1 MTISYNWLCEYLP
14 VNITPEK
21 LAVILTSLGLEVEN
35 FEQTEPVKGG
45 LKGLVIGQVLETEK
59 HPNADKLRLTR
70 VDTGAEKPLQI
81 VCGAPNVAA
90 GQKVV
95 VAPVGSTI
103 YPYKADPVT
112 MKVATIRGIES
123 YGMICAED
131 ELGLGNNH
139 DGIMVLPDDAMPGAA
154 AADYFKLQSDW
165 IYEIGLTPNRMDAM
179 SHLGVAKDVCAY
191 LSVHNKKNYPV
202 KYPYSNNFKKDRQGD
217 IIEVKIE
224 NKTACERY
232 SGVRIENVTIKE
244 SPEWLQQRIRSVGL
258 RPISN
263 IVDITNFILHETGQP
278 LHAFDADQIKGNTV
292 IVKNLPE
299 GTPFITLDEKERKL
313 HGDDLMICN
322 GNGEPMCFGGVFG
335 GLHSGVTADTKN
347 IFLESAWF
355 NPVTIRKTSFRHNL
369 RTDAAARFE
378 KGVDI
383 SNTVTVLKRAALLI
397 KELAGGEIASDITDV
412 YPAPKEKKQVILT
425 YHYLKKL
432 SGKSYHPDT
441 VKKIL
446 THSGFEVIQEDIDKI
461 RVAAPF
467 SKPDIEL
474 PADIVEE
481 VMRIDGYDNVDIPG
495 SITISPSV
503 ETIAYQTALKE
514 KVANYLAG
522 NGFNEI
528 FTNSI
533 TNSAYFDDATL
544 NTSVKMLN
552 SLSAELNIMRP
563 SMLETG
569 LECLVHNINRKNHN
583 LRLFE
588 FGKTYH
594 TSGVGQYEEKEKL
607 CLYITGMTKEA
618 SWKTKEDKSDF
629 YYLKGI
635 TESILQAA
643 GLTLYKVQPVTV
655 NYLQYG
661 IQVIID
667 NDIII
672 TLGLAD
678 ASAVKRFDIKQQVW
692 YAELEWEKVCD
703 YASRQKSGYTE
714 ITKFPAVQR
723 DLAIV
728 VDKQLAYE
736 KVEQA
741 VKNTGI
747 QKLQSIK
754 LFDVFESDKLG
765 AGKKSFAVNFTF
777 LDKEKTLTD
786 TEIDSMMQKIMHTF
800 EQELSAEIR
809 K

>member
-1 MTISYNWLCEYLP
+1 MTISYNWLCEYVP
-14 VNITPEK
+14 VTITPEK
-21 LAVILTSLGLEVEN
+21 LAVILTSLGLEVES
-35 FEQTEPVKGG
+35 FEQVDAVKGG
-45 LKGLVIGQVLETEK
+45 LKGLVIGQVLATEK
-59 HPNADKLRLTR
+59 HPNADRLRLTR
-70 VDTGAEKPLQI
+70 VDTGAASPLQI
-81 VCGAPNVAA
+81 VCGAPNVAS

-95 VAPVGSTI
+95 VAPVGATI
-103 YPYKADPVT
+103 YPYKGDPVT
-112 MKVATIRGIES
+112 MKVATIRGVES
-123 YGMICAED
+123 HGMICAED
-131 ELGLGNNH
+131 ELGLSNDHN
-139 DGIMVLPDDAMPGAA
+139 GIMVLPDDAKPGTPAA
-154 AADYFKLQSDW
+154 AYFKLQSDW
-165 IYEIGLTPNRMDAM
+165 TYEIGLTPNRMDAM

-191 LSVHNKKNYPV
+191 LSVHEKKDYPV
-202 KYPYSNNFKKDRQGD
+202 KYPYKKDFKKDRPGSA
-217 IIEVKIE
+217 IEVTIE
-224 NKTACERY
+224 NKAACERY
-232 SGVRIENVTIKE
+232 SGVRIDNVTIKE
-244 SPEWLQQRIRSVGL
+244 SPEWLQQRIKSIGL

-278 LHAFDADQIKGNTV
+278 LHAFDAARIKGNTI

-299 GTPFITLDEKERKL
+299 GTPFITLDGKERKL
-313 HGDDLMICN
+313 HADDLMICN

-335 GLHSGVTADTKN
+335 GLHSGVTDGTKN

-355 NPVTIRKTSFRHNL
+355 NPVAIRKTSFRHNL

-412 YPAPKEKKQVILT
+412 YPDPKEKKQIILT
-425 YHYLKKL
+425 YYYLKKL
-432 SGKSYHPDT
+432 SGKSYHPDS

-446 THSGFEVIQEDIDKI
+446 IHSGFEVIQEDIDKI

-481 VMRIDGYDNVDIPG
+481 IMRIDGYDNVDIPG

-503 ETIAYQTALKE
+503 ETLAYQTALKE

-544 NTSVKMLN
+544 TTSVKMLN

-569 LECLVHNINRKNHN
+569 LECVAHNINRRNHN

-594 TSGVGQYEEKEKL
+594 TTGPGQYEEKEKL
-607 CLYITGMTKEA
+607 CLYVTGMIKEA
-618 SWKTKEDKSDF
+618 SWKSAEDKSDF

-635 TESILQAA
+635 TESILQAV
-643 GLTLYKVQPVTV
+643 GLTRYSVRPVAAG
-655 NYLQYG
+655 YLQYG
-661 IQVIID
+661 TQVTIE
-667 NDIII
+667 NDAIV

-678 ASAVKRFDIKQQVW
+678 ASVVKRFNIKQQVW
-692 YAELEWEKVCD
+692 YAELEWEKIYD
-703 YASRQKSGYTE
+703 YASRQKPGYTE

-728 VDKQLAYE
+728 VDRHLAYE
-736 KVEQA
+736 KVQDA
-741 VKNTGI
+741 VKHAGI
-747 QKLQSIK
+747 QKLQSVK
-754 LFDVFESDKLG
+754 LFDVFESDRLG
-765 AGKKSFAVNFTF
+765 VGKKSFAVNFTF
-777 LDKEKTLTD
+777 QDKEKTLTD

>member
-14 VNITPEK
+14 VHIAPEQ

-35 FEQTEPVKGG
+35 FEHAEEVKGG
-45 LKGLVIGQVLETEK
+45 LKGLVVGLVLETEK

-70 VDTGAEKPLQI
+70 VDTGTGKPLQI

-95 VAPVGSTI
+95 VAPVGTTI
-103 YPYKADPVT
+103 YPSRGEPLT
-112 MKVATIRGIES
+112 MKVATIRGVES

-131 ELGLGNNH
+131 ELGLGNSH
-139 DGIMVLPDDAMPGAA
+139 DGIMVLRNDATPGAA
-154 AADYFKLQSDW
+154 AADYFGLRSDW

-191 LSVHNKKNYPV
+191 LSVHDSKNYPV
-202 KYPYSNNFKKDRQGD
+202 KYPYSPDFKKDRQGEP
-217 IIEVKIE
+217 IEVKIE
-224 NKTACERY
+224 NQKACERY
-232 SGVRIENVTIKE
+232 SGVRIDNVTITA
-244 SPEWLQQRIRSVGL
+244 SPAWLQQRIRSIGL

-278 LHAFDADQIKGNTV
+278 LHAFDAGQIKGNTV

-313 HGDDLMICN
+313 HADDLMVCN

-335 GLHSGVTADTKN
+335 GLHSGVTAATKN

-355 NPVTIRKTSFRHNL
+355 NPVTIRKTAFRHNL

-378 KGVDI
+378 KGTDI

-397 KELAGGEIASDITDV
+397 KELAGGEIVSDITDV
-412 YPAPKEKKQVILT
+412 YPAPREKKQITLT
-425 YHYLKKL
+425 WQYLRKL

-441 VKKIL
+441 VKQIL
-446 THSGFEVIQEDIDKI
+446 IHSGFEIIYEDIDKVQ
-461 RVAAPF
+461 VAAPF

-481 VMRIDGYDNVDIPG
+481 IMRIDGYDNVAIPD

-503 ETIAYQTALKE
+503 ETTGLLLALKE
-514 KVANYLAG
+514 KTANYLAG

-533 TNSAYFDDATL
+533 TNSTYFSEATL
-544 NTSVKMLN
+544 QTSVKMLN
-552 SLSAELNIMRP
+552 SLSAGLNIMRP

-569 LECLVHNINRKNHN
+569 LECIVHNINRKNNN

-594 TSGVGQYEEKEKL
+594 TTGAGHYEEKEKL
-607 CLYITGMTKEA
+607 CLYITGMAKEA
-618 SWKTKEDKSDF
+618 SWKFKEEKSDF

-635 TESILQAA
+635 TESILQVA
-643 GLTLYKVQPVTV
+643 GLSHYQMEPTAADH
-655 NYLQYG
+655 LQYG
-661 IQVIID
+661 LQAVINKD
-667 NDIII
+667 VII
-672 TLGLAD
+672 TLGLA
-678 ASAVKRFDIKQQVW
+678 APAVTERFDIRQQVW
-692 YAELEWEKVCD
+692 YAEIEWEKIGGLVL
-703 YASRQKSGYTE
+703 RQKARYTE
-714 ITKFPAVQR
+714 IPRFPAVQR

-728 VDKQLAYE
+728 VDKKLPYE
-736 KVEQA
+736 KVERTLKKAGIKKLQA
-741 VKNTGI
+741 V
-747 QKLQSIK
+747 K

-765 AGKKSFAVNFTF
+765 AGKKSFAISFTF

-786 TEIDSMMQKIMHTF
+786 KEIDDMMQKIMHTF
-800 EQELSAEIR
+800 EQELPAEIR

>member
-14 VNITPEK
+14 VPVTPEK

-35 FEQTEPVKGG
+35 FEHAETVKGG

-70 VDTGAEKPLQI
+70 VDTGAGKPLQI

-95 VAPVGSTI
+95 VAPVGAI
-103 YPYKADPVT
+103 LYPAKGNPLT

-131 ELGLGNNH
+131 ELGLGNSH
-139 DGIMVLPDDAMPGAA
+139 DGIMVLRDDAKPGAPA
-154 AADYFKLQSDW
+154 AEYFRLQSDW

-191 LSVHNKKNYPV
+191 LSVHGGKDYPV
-202 KYPYSNNFKKDRQGD
+202 KYPYNHHFKKDRQGAA
-217 IIEVKIE
+217 IEVKIE
-224 NKTACERY
+224 NRKACERY
-232 SGVRIENVTIKE
+232 SGVLIENVTIAE
-244 SPEWLQQRIRSVGL
+244 SPEWLQQRIKSIGL

-278 LHAFDADQIKGNTV
+278 LHAFDADQVKGNAI

-313 HGDDLMICN
+313 HAGDLMICN
-322 GNGEPMCFGGVFG
+322 GKGEPMCFGGVFG
-335 GLHSGVTADTKN
+335 GLHSGVTSQTKN

-355 NPVTIRKTSFRHNL
+355 NPITIRKTAFRHNL

-383 SNTVTVLKRAALLI
+383 SNTVTVLKRAAMLI
-397 KELAGGEIASDITDV
+397 KELAGGVIASDITDV
-412 YPAPKEKKQVILT
+412 YPDPKAKKQVVLT
-425 YHYLKKL
+425 YPYLKKL
-432 SGKSYHPDT
+432 SGKTYPPGT

-446 THSGFEVIQEDIDKI
+446 LHSGFEIMQEDADKI
-461 RVAAPF
+461 QVAAPF
-467 SKPDIEL
+467 SKPDIAL

-481 VMRIDGYDNVDIPG
+481 IMRIDGYDNVAIPG

-503 ETIAYQTALKE
+503 ETIAYHEALKE
-514 KVANYLAG
+514 KIAHYLAG

-533 TNSAYFDDATL
+533 TNSAYFDEATL
-544 NTSVKMLN
+544 RTSVKMLN
-552 SLSAELNIMRP
+552 SLSAGLNIMRP

-569 LECLVHNINRKNHN
+569 LECIAHNINRKNNN

-594 TSGVGQYEEKEKL
+594 SSGAGQYEEKEKL
-607 CLYITGMTKEA
+607 CLYITGMIKEA
-618 SWKTKEDKSDF
+618 SWKAGEDKSDF

-635 TESILQAA
+635 AESILLAA
-643 GLTLYKVQPVTV
+643 GLPRYQLQPATVQ
-655 NYLQYG
+655 YLQYG
-661 IQVIID
+661 LQIKLHADTV
-667 NDIII
+667 I
-672 TLGLAD
+672 TLGPAD
-678 ASAVKRFDIKQQVW
+678 ASVVKRFDIKQQVW
-692 YAELEWEKVCD
+692 YAELEWEKICH
-703 YASRQKSGYTE
+703 YASKQQTGYTE
-714 ITKFPAVQR
+714 IPKFPAVQR

-728 VDKQLAYE
+728 VDKQLPYE
-736 KVEQA
+736 KVEQS
-741 VKNTGI
+741 VKNTNI
-747 QKLQSIK
+747 KKLQAVK

-765 AGKKSFAVNFTF
+765 TEKKSFAISFTF
-777 LDKEKTLTD
+777 LDNEKTLTD
-786 TEIDSMMQKIMHTF
+786 SEIDGMMQQIMHTF
-800 EQELSAEIR
+800 ERELLAEIR